1 MAKNSTGRKIKN
13 KNQLN
18 SWHFYET
25 CAAGIVSCVFWHDNC
40 FSNNGGPMNI
50 EQLTMKLIVESGTAK
65 SKDMEAIESARN
77 GEIQEAQRLHAESGK
92 ALTAAHEIQ
101 TDLIQEEADGAESSA
116 SMILVHAQDHL
127 MSAMLVHDFA
137 QEFINLYG
145 KIGDIEKNRTAGGN
159 LV

>member
-1 MAKNSTGRKIKN
+1 
-13 KNQLN
+13 
-18 SWHFYET
+18 
-25 CAAGIVSCVFWHDNC
+25 
-40 FSNNGGPMNI
+40 MNI

-77 GEIQEAQRLHAESGK
+77 GDIQDAQRLYSESDK

-101 TDLIQEEADGAESSA
+101 TDLIQEEADGAESTA

-137 QEFINLYG
+137 QEFINLYERVER
-145 KIGDIEKNRTAGGN
+145 IEKQGGN
-159 LV
+159 